1 MPRLKYLLQVL
12 GTVQQSTQTESSVPQ
27 LAPVITPASQATQL
41 SGGQT
46 NTATSTP
53 PTKSK
58 KKGNQRSIVPKP
70 SATGET
76 RKSTANSKKK
86 SIKSAKVVEM
96 AQPDSV
102 SDSLQIQI
110 PESTTEPD
118 TSTHTT
124 EASPSSTD
132 ILAKAAE
139 SIFSTS
145 MSELTTPVGGFY
157 NPANE
162 DNPLHIDTS
171 ATEGGEEEGNKS
183 PVKIPNS
190 ENKNVVA
197 SKTSDNVKKITPVS
211 VELKSSVNASFVTE
225 ADVTSLSATLEDIA
239 DMKFSEAQADFEI
252 NSNRIRE
259 TEPVVTVALNSE
271 NKDGKADKN
280 SSIDLNNS
288 KANTKEKSV
297 EKDKDSIKQISHSKK
312 VGQKKDKNAEMMEPF
327 DDTLHVL
334 HIPEAVSFSEDL
346 NEVLDQVEHFGSAN
360 VDSPSRVSK
369 KSKSKRSKP
378 TDPGMEPSTKKR
390 KANQKDKPP
399 VASEALLSM
408 PTVLSVYDFD
418 GTDDI
423 VPQLLPLNAKEF
435 TTVPPEQNSSSKP
448 VDQTLQDDITNSNS
462 KSLSNTKPNKNSA
475 QTKTVKPPGNQ
486 SKNSKSARA
495 TKEAPIPVTQQT
507 AGQQLFYLPETFP
520 VDKASSDAYNKPP
533 PNEKQAKKEP
543 TLPDKEP
550 LPSMPDIDTT
560 TSLFGFPIVKIPQNV
575 AQMISPS
582 KMSPKLTEQSLPEP
596 VPPTS
601 KENIKLSPVLSNLDI
616 QVSPKSLP
624 QIPPVMGNN
633 LPSSQITKTVPLSV
647 SNSQRPVVS
656 FNSALSSTT
665 IHGKDSVVSNNTN
678 ISDSV
683 NMKLVQKPSQ
693 SVITAVSTAAKMVD
707 VVASFGN
714 GKDNSSRGE
723 NDVIKKQS
731 SLTGKETEKQDN
743 HIFTSSSYQESL
755 TKNVPELNTSS
766 KTEKDTRGSWSS
778 RESLFP
784 GFSNHYGPQNM
795 NTNNSIETS
804 KPILTNMSETPKTM
818 TTNISEPPKAL
829 TTSISEPPKALTTSI
844 SEPPKALTTNIS
856 EPPKVLSTNISEPP
870 KALTTSIS
878 EPPKVLT
885 TNISEPPKGMASNI
899 SEPQKALTTNI
910 SEPPKPL
917 TTNISEAPKSLTT
930 NISEPPKAMTTNI
943 NETSKTLTSNSSDM
957 NDSLNAKLNSSDD
970 YTEMSFGEI
979 VGPPNPQNLG
989 SKINVEPGN
998 ANYPSPYSSE
1008 PVFNSPNKSSGSI
1021 VKSPPNVTVSLNG
1034 KISHKSDNVSVAKGR
1049 NNIYSADNFV
1059 HSGRDNGLRP
1069 KNAALPNPGDSLLSG
1084 SEMGSGTF
1092 PRLQNEGS
1100 SDGFSFANIGLNIA
1114 PITTTAPSSSYMDL
1128 TLPANSTVTSSTAP
1142 PSSSFSFSLSS
1153 SSGAVTTTTSSVLG
1167 QHQFP
1172 FYPPML
1178 SSSAS
1183 APPDSEPAQAHQSMA
1198 NTNMF
1203 NSNNVMQRNNAMQ
1216 RRDNNR
1222 IRGENT
1228 SLQRGDT
1235 GSIPR
1240 GTSDMSSGNIPR
1252 GGSDMSG
1259 NIPRGGSDMS
1269 RNDNLQMNRNTST
1282 NMQRV
1287 ESMGQ
1292 REDNPQGPG
1301 NDNMNARRMEDP
1313 NKPSCS
1319 KQAKLSK
1326 GQNNNPP
1333 DLYPFPTPSNPGS
1346 HEQGYFRNPHM
1357 KSNMGKSPEQM
1368 HKPDKVMSEMVPP
1381 QSRPSNPQD
1390 KRSGPLDRSPQ
1401 LMNQGQPYFPPQN
1414 YPPAKSLNTPPLHHP
1429 PMMEDRSRNMTNRSP
1444 YESSGPPASQ
1454 GFNNLP
1460 HNYPVNRF
1468 DGGPPGFSRD
1478 NSGTQP
1484 LSHTPINS
1492 GGRKSANPPQQK
1504 QPAPP
1509 LVSMP
1514 PQSRPAPPQPSHRPT
1529 PPLVAPPQAP
1539 TPSQVSNAS
1548 RPKQTASRSSK
1559 SKKAKQ
1565 HPFVE
1570 VDSNLSNSIF
1580 EPNRSM
1586 TPFFP
1591 VQNLSPQSRA
1601 MQHDGSPFL
1610 PGNFFGPGPRL
1621 NSNTPLPKNSDIGSP
1636 FNPLFQPGRAQ
1647 NGLGLNFQPGFGMNM
1662 NALHGNHGNGPQ
1674 ITPHTGV
1681 ASHMP
1686 NFNLNNIFSDVN
1698 SSQSESLNI
1707 SPIKFGHANSVL
1719 QHQSGMD
1726 PGGMQHHH
1734 QNYRGHPPPPP
1745 SVLSMNSILGPN
1757 HHGFDGRSLSQM
1769 NTSMAPPFHSHGHP
1783 PFIPPLNF
1791 SMHDH

>member
-1 MPRLKYLLQVL
+1 M
-12 GTVQQSTQTESSVPQ
+12 QQPSQTESAVTQ
-27 LAPVITPASQATQL
+27 LAPILTPASQAPQI
-41 SGGQT
+41 SGAQT
-46 NTATSTP
+46 NTASSVAVS
-53 PTKSK
+53 KNK

-70 SATGET
+70 SAAGET
-76 RKSTANSKKK
+76 RKPVTANTTKKK
-86 SIKSAKVVEM
+86 PNKGAKVVEM

-145 MSELTTPVGGFY
+145 ISELTTPVGGFY

-171 ATEGGEEEGNKS
+171 AADGDEEGNKS
-183 PVKIPNS
+183 PEKTPGK
-190 ENKNVVA
+190 ENKNVVSA
-197 SKTSDNVKKITPVS
+197 KAPENTKKSAQMSD
-211 VELKSSVNASFVTE
+211 ELKGSVNNNNLVSD

-239 DMKFSEAQADFEI
+239 DMKFTEGQTEFEMDSNRNRDTNSGSVVFNADSKDDKSNKNVNLEINISKPNLKEKNSEA
-252 NSNRIRE
+252 
-259 TEPVVTVALNSE
+259 
-271 NKDGKADKN
+271 KDTAKQSGQSKKAVPKKGVDKN
-280 SSIDLNNS
+280 S
-288 KANTKEKSV
+288 
-297 EKDKDSIKQISHSKK
+297 
-312 VGQKKDKNAEMMEPF
+312 EMMETF

-360 VDSPSRVSK
+360 VESPSRVNK

-378 TDPGMEPSTKKR
+378 ADPENEPNVKKR
-390 KANQKDKPP
+390 KANQKEKHSM
-399 VASEALLSM
+399 ANEALLNM

-435 TTVPPEQNSSSKP
+435 TTLSSGKGSMTKSD
-448 VDQTLQDDITNSNS
+448 DQILQDDNTNSDS
-462 KSLSNTKPNKNSA
+462 KSVTNTKQNKTSA
-475 QTKTVKPPGNQ
+475 QTKVVKPSTNQ
-486 SKNSKSARA
+486 SKPSKSAKT
-495 TKEAPIPVTQQT
+495 TKEIPVPCTQQS
-507 AGQQLFYLPETFP
+507 ADQQLFYVPETLP
-520 VDKASSDAYNKPP
+520 ADKTSSDTNNKVS
-533 PNEKQAKKEP
+533 PNEKQADIEP
-543 TLPDKEP
+543 NVSEKEP
-550 LPSMPDIDTT
+550 LPSMPEIDTT
-560 TSLFGFPIVKIPQNV
+560 TSLFGFPVVKRPQNV
-575 AQMISPS
+575 AQKSSPS
-582 KMSPKLTEQSLPEP
+582 KVPSRPVEQPSSESAPT
-596 VPPTS
+596 TS
-601 KENIKLSPVLSNLDI
+601 KENIKLSPALPNLDVR
-616 QVSPKSLP
+616 VSPKTLP
-624 QIPPVMGNN
+624 QISPGLGN
-633 LPSSQITKTVPLSV
+633 LSSSQDVKAVSV
-647 SNSQRPVVS
+647 SVNNNQKPIVS
-656 FNSALSSTT
+656 FSSALMSPTSLN
-665 IHGKDSVVSNNTN
+665 GKDNIVSQTINSN
-678 ISDSV
+678 ISDNV
-683 NMKLVQKPSQ
+683 NIKLAHKPSQ
-693 SVITAVSTAAKMVD
+693 SVITAVSTAAKTENLLDSVGST
-707 VVASFGN
+707 V
-714 GKDNSSRGE
+714 KDNNLQEKSE
-723 NDVIKKQS
+723 NTKKQNIS
-731 SLTGKETEKQDN
+731 SAKVIDIQDN
-743 HIFTSSSYQESL
+743 QNFPKVNCQESA
-755 TKNVPELNTSS
+755 TKSVPELNASC
-766 KTEKDTRGSWSS
+766 KTDKDTRDIS
-778 RESLFP
+778 RETHISAVSNS
-784 GFSNHYGPQNM
+784 FSSQNV
-795 NTNNSIETS
+795 NASNCVETS
-804 KPILTNMSETPKTM
+804 KAV
-818 TTNISEPPKAL
+818 TTNTSE
-829 TTSISEPPKALTTSI
+829 
-844 SEPPKALTTNIS
+844 
-856 EPPKVLSTNISEPP
+856 
-870 KALTTSIS
+870 
-878 EPPKVLT
+878 
-885 TNISEPPKGMASNI
+885 
-899 SEPQKALTTNI
+899 
-910 SEPPKPL
+910 
-917 TTNISEAPKSLTT
+917 
-930 NISEPPKAMTTNI
+930 I
-943 NETSKTLTSNSSDM
+943 NESI
-957 NDSLNAKLNSSDD
+957 NAKLNNSAD
-970 YTEMSFGEI
+970 YTDMTFGEMI
-979 VGPPNPQNLG
+979 SSQNLG
-989 SKINVEPGN
+989 AKMSVESDTSLVN
-998 ANYPSPYSSE
+998 TNFSSSYSSE
-1008 PVFNSPNKSSGSI
+1008 SVFSSPNKPSGSV
-1021 VKSPPNVTVSLNG
+1021 VKSPPNVTVSHNG
-1034 KISHKSDNVSVAKGR
+1034 KISHKSENASVVKGR

-1059 HSGRDNGLRP
+1059 HSGRENGLRP
-1069 KNAALPNPGDSLLSG
+1069 KNAEMPGHGDSLMNG
-1084 SEMGSGTF
+1084 NEMGSASF
-1092 PRLQNEGS
+1092 PRLQNESS
-1100 SDGFSFANIGLNIA
+1100 SDGFNFANIGLNIA

-1128 TLPANSTVTSSTAP
+1128 TLPANSSTVTSSATA
-1142 PSSSFSFSLSS
+1142 SSFSFSLSS

-1183 APPDSEPAQAHQSMA
+1183 AQPEAESTQGHQSVA
-1198 NTNMF
+1198 NTNVF

-1216 RRDNNR
+1216 RRDTTR
-1222 IRGENT
+1222 IRSDNT
-1228 SLQRGDT
+1228 SMQRGDT
-1235 GSIPR
+1235 ASIPR
-1240 GTSDMSSGNIPR
+1240 GGGDMPR
-1252 GGSDMSG
+1252 T
-1259 NIPRGGSDMS
+1259 
-1269 RNDNLQMNRNTST
+1269 DNLQINRNSSA

-1292 REDNPQGPG
+1292 REDNSQGPG
-1301 NDNMNARRMEDP
+1301 NDNMNAHRMDEA

-1326 GQNNNPP
+1326 GQNSNLPE
-1333 DLYPFPTPSNPGS
+1333 LYPFPNPANPGS
-1346 HEQGYFRNPHM
+1346 HDQNYYRNPHM
-1357 KSNMGKSPEQM
+1357 KSNVGKSPTDQM
-1368 HKPDKVMSEMVPP
+1368 HKTDKVMSEMVPP
-1381 QSRPSNPQD
+1381 QSRSSNPNSQD

-1401 LMNQGQPYFPPQN
+1401 LMNQGQSYFPPQN

-1444 YESSGPPASQ
+1444 YESSGPPSSQ

-1460 HNYPVNRF
+1460 HSYPVNRF
-1468 DGGPPGFSRD
+1468 DGGGSSFSRD

-1484 LSHTPINS
+1484 LSHTPINT

-1504 QPAPP
+1504 QTAPP

-1529 PPLVAPPQAP
+1529 PPLVTPPQAP
-1539 TPSQVSNAS
+1539 TPSQVSNPS
-1548 RPKQTASRSSK
+1548 RPKPTASRSSK
-1559 SKKAKQ
+1559 SKKTKQ

-1707 SPIKFGHANSVL
+1707 SPIKFGHANSML

-1726 PGGMQHHH
+1726 PGAMQHHH